1 MVHFV
6 HRTNFAE
13 VLGRV
18 LASKA
23 WRKAESKARR
33 KVGSKVA
40 SKVASK
46 AESKQ
51 KSNTTKQIPQI
62 VNRTRSKANVS
73 LRDGRDT
80 DAKKSIKG
88 VMKGGSIRGTGTHMS
103 AKMPLGQ
110 RRSNWPLG
118 LR

>member
-18 LASKA
+18 LGSKA
-23 WRKAESKARR
+23 WRKAETESKAE
-33 KVGSKVA
+33 
-40 SKVASK
+40 SK

-51 KSNTTKQIPQI
+51 KSNTTKQIHRI

-110 RRSNWPLG
+110 RLSNWPLG